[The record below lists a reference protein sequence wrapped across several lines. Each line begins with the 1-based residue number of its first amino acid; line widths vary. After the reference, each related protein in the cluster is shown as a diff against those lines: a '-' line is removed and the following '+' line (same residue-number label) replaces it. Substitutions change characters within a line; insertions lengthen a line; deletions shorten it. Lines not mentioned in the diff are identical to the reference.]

1 MLEELKK
8 YYDESMLQ
16 CIRKQIVEVLFD
28 KNALDLKSVLKW
40 LLSHRI
46 NELEG
51 SRYNSTIGEDEDTV
65 IVGVEVEVG
74 EELSG
79 RVTEVLGPVLHFD
92 VVRNKQH
99 KKVKI
104 DLSAQE
110 YHANW
115 TNNTIGKLSALE
127 PQHWLQII

>member
-1 MLEELKK
+1 M
-8 YYDESMLQ
+8 
-16 CIRKQIVEVLFD
+16 
-28 KNALDLKSVLKW
+28 KSVLKW

-92 VVRNKQH
+92 VARNK
-99 KKVKI
+99 
-104 DLSAQE
+104 
-110 YHANW
+110 
-115 TNNTIGKLSALE
+115 
-127 PQHWLQII
+127 